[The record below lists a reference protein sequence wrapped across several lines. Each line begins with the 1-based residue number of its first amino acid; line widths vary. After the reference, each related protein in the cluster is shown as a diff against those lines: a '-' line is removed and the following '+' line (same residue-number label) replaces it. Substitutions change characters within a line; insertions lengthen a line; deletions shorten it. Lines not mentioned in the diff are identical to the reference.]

1 MGIFDNLS
9 NLLQQASTGNASEP
23 EVHAAY
29 DQVSQAVPQGVLA
42 DGLTHAFQ
50 SDQTPPFEQMLTE
63 LFSRSTPDQKAGIL
77 NRLMAAAGPAG
88 LAQLRNVLGGAAG
101 VGAAGTG
108 AGATVSPQQAQQV
121 PPATVQTVAQEAARK
136 DPTIMQQAASFYS
149 QHPTLVKS
157 LGVGAL
163 ALIMSHMNQSRKF

>member
-9 NLLQQASTGNASEP
+9 SLLQQASSGNASEP

-29 DQVSQAVPQGVLA
+29 DQVSQSVPREAVA
-42 DGLTHAFQ
+42 DGLAHAFQ

-63 LFSRSTPDQKAGIL
+63 MFSRSSPDQKAGIL
-77 NRLMAAAGPAG
+77 NRLIAAAGPAG
-88 LAQLRNVLGGAAG
+88 LAQLRTAMGGTSGSTASAG
-101 VGAAGTG
+101 S
-108 AGATVSPQQAQQV
+108 VSPQQAQQV
-121 PPATVQTVAQEAARK
+121 PPETVRTVAQEAAGK
-136 DPTIMQQAASFYS
+136 DPTIMEKAASFYA

-163 ALIMSHMNQSRKF
+163 AMIMSRMNQSRRA

>member
-1 MGIFDNLS
+1 MGIFDNLTS
-9 NLLQQASTGNASEP
+9 LLHQASTGNASEP

-29 DQVSQAVPQGVLA
+29 DQVSQSVPQGALA

-50 SDQTPPFEQMLTE
+50 SDQTPPFEQMLTQ
-63 LFSRSTPDQKAGIL
+63 LFARSNPDQKAGIL

-88 LAQLRNVLGGAAG
+88 LAQLRNVMGGAS
-101 VGAAGTG
+101 
-108 AGATVSPQQAQQV
+108 GATVSPQQAQQV
-121 PPATVQTVAQEAARK
+121 SPETVQTVAQEAARK

-163 ALIMSHMNQSRKF
+163 ALIMSHMNQSKKF

>member
-1 MGIFDNLS
+1 MGIFDNLTG
-9 NLLQQASTGNASEP
+9 LLQKASSGNASEP

-29 DQVSQAVPQGVLA
+29 DQVSQSVPQGTLA

-50 SDQTPPFEQMLTE
+50 SDQTPPFEQMLME

-77 NRLMAAAGPAG
+77 NRLIAAAGPAG
-88 LAQLRNVLGGAAG
+88 LAQLRNTMG
-101 VGAAGTG
+101 G
-108 AGATVSPQQAQQV
+108 AGASVSPQQAQQV
-121 PPATVQTVAQEAARK
+121 PPQTVQTVAQEAARK
-136 DPTIMQQAASFYS
+136 DPAIMQQAASFYA

-163 ALIMSHMNQSRKF
+163 ALIMSHMNQSRRI

>member
-1 MGIFDNLS
+1 MGILDNLG
-9 NLLQQASTGNASEP
+9 NLLNQATSGNAPES

-29 DQVSQAVPQGVLA
+29 DQVSQAVPQQTLA
-42 DGLTHAFQ
+42 DGLTHAFK

-63 LFSRSTPDQKAGIL
+63 LFARSTPDQKAGIL

-88 LAQLRNVLGGAAG
+88 MAQLRSVMGGAAG
-101 VGAAGTG
+101 A
-108 AGATVSPQQAQQV
+108 VSPQQAQQV
-121 PPATVQTVAQEAARK
+121 PPETVKTVAQEAVHK
-136 DPTIMQQAASFYS
+136 DPSIMEQAASFYA

-163 ALIMSHMNQSRKF
+163 ALIMSRVSGQRR

>member
-1 MGIFDNLS
+1 MGIFDNLTS
-9 NLLQQASTGNASEP
+9 LLHQASTGNASEP

-29 DQVSQAVPQGVLA
+29 DQVSQSVPQGALA

-50 SDQTPPFEQMLTE
+50 SDQTPPFEQMLTQ
-63 LFSRSTPDQKAGIL
+63 LFARSNPDQKAGIL
-77 NRLMAAAGPAG
+77 NRLMAVAGPAG
-88 LAQLRNVLGGAAG
+88 LAQLRNALGGAG
-101 VGAAGTG
+101 SS
-108 AGATVSPQQAQQV
+108 VSPQQAQQV
-121 PPATVQTVAQEAARK
+121 PPETVQTVAEEAARK